1 MMLHLKVI
9 MKLHLFCS
17 KMLLLSNNNNK
28 QPLSPN
34 NKLKRPISLSYR
46 QNRLE
51 LPKRSKIKSTERML
65 NWNWDS
71 LLCSKLRRRQKHL
84 PKSLEKRHKKK
95 KQSLPG
101 NRMLLWLKE
110 QSKKN
115 KIKPLLN

>member
-1 MMLHLKVI
+1 MQRLLN
-9 MKLHLFCS
+9 
-17 KMLLLSNNNNK
+17 LLSNNNSK
-28 QPLSPN
+28 PPLSPN
-34 NKLKRPISLSYR
+34 NKLKRPKWLSNR

-65 NWNWDS
+65 NWDWDS
-71 LLCSKLRRRQKHL
+71 LPCSKLRRRQKHL
-84 PKSLEKRHKKK
+84 PKSLEKRHKK

>member
-1 MMLHLKVI
+1 
-9 MKLHLFCS
+9 
-17 KMLLLSNNNNK
+17 MLLLSNNNNK

-65 NWNWDS
+65 NS
-71 LLCSKLRRRQKHL
+71 LPCSKLRRRKKHL

>member
-1 MMLHLKVI
+1 MQRLLN
-9 MKLHLFCS
+9 
-17 KMLLLSNNNNK
+17 LLSNNNSK
-28 QPLSPN
+28 PPLSPN
-34 NKLKRPISLSYR
+34 NKLKRPKWLSNR

-65 NWNWDS
+65 NS
-71 LLCSKLRRRQKHL
+71 LPCSKLRRKQKHS
-84 PKSLEKRHKKK
+84 PKSLEIRQKK

-101 NRMLLWLKE
+101 NGMLLWLKE